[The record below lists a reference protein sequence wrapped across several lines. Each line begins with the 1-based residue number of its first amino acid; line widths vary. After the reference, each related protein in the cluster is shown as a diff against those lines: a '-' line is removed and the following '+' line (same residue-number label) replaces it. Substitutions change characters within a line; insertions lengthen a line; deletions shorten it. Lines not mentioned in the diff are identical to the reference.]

1 MDSDHELDASILE
14 AITNVQDYYRN
25 PDIIDVNKKI
35 ALCEEDFRLSLVLD
49 GAARKNREYRG
60 AGQYPSKIKPFN
72 LKRCIIKKLQRSA
85 AAAARPQRES
95 VVTFNEPEK
104 KNICPRLLPCLNK
117 KKET

>member
-25 PDIIDVNKKI
+25 PVIIDVNKKI

-49 GAARKNREYRG
+49 GAARKNREHRG

-72 LKRCIIKKLQRSA
+72 LKRCIIKKIQRSA
-85 AAAARPQRES
+85 AALSKKHS

-104 KNICPRLLPCLNK
+104 KTICPKLLPCLNK
-117 KKET
+117 DKQT